1 MVVHRGRNWGSI
13 GTPDASLPVA
23 RDEAHAG
30 QLIEQG
36 TREFVLASGDLLRT
50 VGASSP
56 TPNCSY
62 RRLPIDLVKVR
73 MVDRRGRSSDHL
85 SMSHCLIRRRFVT
98 GGVLFGPVTVIC
110 NSQYLHGRD
119 VAPRGHP
126 NDGKVEL
133 VEFSEE
139 LSFRQRLLVLQRMRT
154 GDHLPHPFI
163 VVRQV
168 FERVELN
175 AKGFVVID
183 GCRIGPRMVEF
194 VEPIPDEVIVW
205 AAAPD
210 GVLDTQE

>member
-1 MVVHRGRNWGSI
+1 MGSEMCI
-13 GTPDASLPVA
+13 
-23 RDEAHAG
+23 RD
-30 QLIEQG
+30 
-36 TREFVLASGDLLRT
+36 R
-50 VGASSP
+50 
-56 TPNCSY
+56 
-62 RRLPIDLVKVR
+62 
-73 MVDRRGRSSDHL
+73 
-85 SMSHCLIRRRFVT
+85 
-98 GGVLFGPVTVIC
+98 
-110 NSQYLHGRD
+110 
-119 VAPRGHP
+119 
-126 NDGKVEL
+126 VEL

-194 VEPIPDEVIVW
+194 VEPLPDEVIVW